1 MVFEDSRYALIK
13 AAIVKQIKLN
23 GQDYFM
29 ESAIR
34 SKYVEFDQ
42 VSDYNGYKL
51 LEIDKVKNLL
61 VYFSTYIK
69 SLYKVKLMKLLW
81 FADAEAFKELGHS
94 LTGLVYRHMPL
105 GAVPIAHNEIMALS
119 SINVEEEVHG
129 NYTAYRITPNVTVP
143 IQNFSIEELGILQRI
158 VEKFGDFS
166 TKDIVEYM
174 HEERAYRETEENEI
188 IPFRKGDWV
197 RDI

>member
-1 MVFEDSRYALIK
+1 MLGVGDVTIQRYETKAVQDSTYDMLMRLTDENPNYCLVLLEKNKVAFEDSRYALIK

-94 LTGLVYRHMPL
+94 LTGLVPGIRR
-105 GAVPIAHNEIMALS
+105 AL
-119 SINVEEEVHG
+119 
-129 NYTAYRITPNVTVP
+129 
-143 IQNFSIEELGILQRI
+143 
-158 VEKFGDFS
+158 
-166 TKDIVEYM
+166 
-174 HEERAYRETEENEI
+174 
-188 IPFRKGDWV
+188 
-197 RDI
+197 